1 MPSTSTGEVGSASA
15 PVEASAATSS
25 AVKTTTTTTAAATM
39 PSALS
44 KRRIRGN
51 SYYHDCKE

>member
-25 AVKTTTTTTAAATM
+25 AVKTTTTTAATM